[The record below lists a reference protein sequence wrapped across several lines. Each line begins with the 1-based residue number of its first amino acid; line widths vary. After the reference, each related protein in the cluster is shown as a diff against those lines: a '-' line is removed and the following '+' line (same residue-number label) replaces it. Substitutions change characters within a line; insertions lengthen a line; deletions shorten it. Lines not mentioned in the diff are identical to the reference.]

1 MYFTLATSKHGSRAL
16 DALWQSCDIKWRS
29 IIGEELLQKEAA
41 LTSNMF
47 GRILMDKYALPLL
60 KKQKSDWKANQEKE
74 SKKRTLFADLIV
86 KDEGSERNECD
97 VECSFTDRP
106 SVHFPEPEPARK
118 KTKRS
123 KEKKS
128 CAAADEPSD

>member
-1 MYFTLATSKHGSRAL
+1 M
-16 DALWQSCDIKWRS
+16 DALWQSCDIKLRS
-29 IIGEELLQKEAA
+29 VIGEELLQKEAA

-47 GRILMDKYALPLL
+47 GRILTDKYALPLL

-86 KDEGSERNECD
+86 KDEGNERNECD
-97 VECSFTDRP
+97 VEYSDRP

-123 KEKKS
+123 KKKNS
-128 CAAADEPSD
+128 GAAADEPSD